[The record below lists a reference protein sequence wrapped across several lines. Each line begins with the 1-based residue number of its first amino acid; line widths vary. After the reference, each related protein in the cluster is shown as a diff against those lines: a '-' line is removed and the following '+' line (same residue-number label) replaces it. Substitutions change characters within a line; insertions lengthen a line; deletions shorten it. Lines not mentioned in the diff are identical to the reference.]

1 MCSQVH
7 RKNLNPVFNETFVF
21 GLTQDQ
27 LTSRTLQFS
36 VYDFDRFS
44 RHDLIGHVIVRGL
57 GDLCDVSRDVE
68 YVMDIVG
75 VTQEKKDLGELLLSL
90 CYLPT
95 AGRLTVTVVKAR
107 SLKAMDITGSSDNLV
122 EINQAACGVTDP
134 YVKVSLICHSKRI
147 KKKKTSVK
155 KSTLHPVYNEA
166 LVYDVPAENIE
177 DVDLAVKV
185 IDYDIQLLP
194 NLCVHVIDTHQVFC
208 ACFSKPFSITACACA
223 AEV

>member
-1 MCSQVH
+1 MLIMSAVV
-7 RKNLNPVFNETFVF
+7 NAVILN
-21 GLTQDQ
+21 
-27 LTSRTLQFS
+27 
-36 VYDFDRFS
+36 
-44 RHDLIGHVIVRGL
+44 H
-57 GDLCDVSRDVE
+57 CAA
-68 YVMDIVG
+68 
-75 VTQEKKDLGELLLSL
+75 EKKDLGELLLSL

-107 SLKAMDITGSSDNLV
+107 SLKAMDITGSSALTSRSDGTYNLV

-185 IDYDIQLLP
+185 IDYDMVGANEVMGCCAIGNSCVGPGRDHWLEMLENPRKPVAQWYSLVDSLP
-194 NLCVHVIDTHQVFC
+194 PALDRKTSPVRCLNMR
-208 ACFSKPFSITACACA
+208 
-223 AEV
+223 